1 MGKKNVIKQKTEF
14 TNNDQCSRRRK
25 KRTMGLVNYEL
36 GGETQIARR
45 FLRPSLI
52 NKKINIFNDDRT
64 IPGDRSSLSRDFYF
78 SKIII
83 TGDNMEEDRPVVY
96 PYSSQW
102 DKI

>member
-1 MGKKNVIKQKTEF
+1 
-14 TNNDQCSRRRK
+14 
-25 KRTMGLVNYEL
+25 MGLVDFYDEL
-36 GGETQIARR
+36 GGETLIARR

-52 NKKINIFNDDRT
+52 NKKISIFNDDRT
-64 IPGDRSSLSRDFYF
+64 ILGDRSSLSRDFYF

-96 PYSSQW
+96 PYSSQR

>member
-25 KRTMGLVNYEL
+25 NETMGLVDFYEEL
-36 GGETQIARR
+36 GGETHIARR

-64 IPGDRSSLSRDFYF
+64 ILGDRSSLSRDFYF

-83 TGDNMEEDRPVVY
+83 TGDKVY
-96 PYSSQW
+96 TT
-102 DKI
+102 DHR

>member
-25 KRTMGLVNYEL
+25 NGTMGFVDFYDEL
-36 GGETQIARR
+36 GGETHIARR
-45 FLRPSLI
+45 CLRPSLT

-64 IPGDRSSLSRDFYF
+64 VLGDRSSLSRDFYY

-83 TGDNMEEDRPVVY
+83 TGD
-96 PYSSQW
+96 
-102 DKI
+102 KIYTTDHL